1 VGPRSPAASVS
12 DRKSGPTGTAEPH
25 REGRVSI
32 ALSVAVPHFVLGLS
46 RPSRTWAMDLVDLSH
61 RLDASTP
68 AYPGD
73 PVFSSCPALTLEKDG
88 CNVSTLSLGTHTG
101 THVDAPYHFL
111 ADGKRM
117 DELALE
123 QLVGRAV
130 VLDLTYK
137 RPRDAIEVHD
147 VADALSGDRHGS
159 AGSSSSPSIILLH
172 TGWDRHWGTP
182 EYHDHPYLTRTA
194 AEAIV
199 RAGYRV
205 IGIDAFS
212 PDPTSPI
219 DPLESTDANE
229 VPEVDSY
236 PAHHVLLGAG
246 CAIVENLTNLGR
258 LVDDA
263 WCVSLAPLKIG
274 GGDGAPVRAF
284 AWRNNV

>member
-1 VGPRSPAASVS
+1 
-12 DRKSGPTGTAEPH
+12 
-25 REGRVSI
+25 
-32 ALSVAVPHFVLGLS
+32 
-46 RPSRTWAMDLVDLSH
+46 MDLVDLSH

-130 VLDLTYK
+130 VLDLTSK
-137 RPRDAIEVHD
+137 QPRDAIEVHD
-147 VADALSGDRHGS
+147 MEDALSGDRHGS
-159 AGSSSSPSIILLH
+159 AGSSSSPSILLLY
-172 TGWDRHWGTP
+172 TGWDRRWGTP
-182 EYHDHPYLTRTA
+182 EYHDHPHLTRTA

-212 PDPTSPI
+212 PDPTSPM

-229 VPEVDSY
+229 VSEVDGY

-284 AWRNNV
+284 AWRANV